1 MDKKFLWSNAAFYV
15 SLAVCLVAVAA
26 GSWFLLFGRDADT
39 EPADAVFQPAAEVPA
54 APVST
59 PEGDKLPLPAT
70 EVIETLLPQEIS
82 MPEEPVSEPSVFE
95 EPAPVFDPAPIEAQ
109 PPQPIVEPL
118 VGEVV
123 AAFSVSEL
131 QYDPTF
137 QDWRIHDGVD
147 IAAAAGT
154 AVLSASGGTV
164 DTVCEDPLMGVTV
177 VIDHGDGYRTTYA
190 NLAENP
196 PVTVGEAVC
205 AGAVIGAVGSTALAE
220 SARECHLHFSV
231 SHEGDVVDPYD
242 YLHR

>member
-1 MDKKFLWSNAAFYV
+1 MWGVRIQLGAFSRGELGGIG
-15 SLAVCLVAVAA
+15 SLHTT
-26 GSWFLLFGRDADT
+26 SM
-39 EPADAVFQPAAEVPA
+39 A
-54 APVST
+54 APRSFPSRSARAT
-59 PEGDKLPLPAT
+59 PLRQHPYN
-70 EVIETLLPQEIS
+70 
-82 MPEEPVSEPSVFE
+82 
-95 EPAPVFDPAPIEAQ
+95 PAPIEAQ

-196 PVTVGEAVC
+196 PVTAGETVC

-220 SARECHLHFSV
+220 SARESHLHFSV
-231 SHEGDVVDPYD
+231 SHEDDVVDPYD